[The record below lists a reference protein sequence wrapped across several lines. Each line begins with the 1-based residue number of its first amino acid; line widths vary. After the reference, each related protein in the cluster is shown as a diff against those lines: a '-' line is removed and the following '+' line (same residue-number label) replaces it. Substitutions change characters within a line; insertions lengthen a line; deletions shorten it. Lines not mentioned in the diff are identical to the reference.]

1 MSTVKFH
8 RKRVFAALIAIFIA
22 SFIVSC
28 ALGRFGISPI
38 AVVTLFFSR
47 LLPLKADWSPEAETV
62 LFRIRLPRVVAAA
75 LVGAALSA
83 AGAAYQGLFRNPLVS
98 PDILGVSAGSG
109 FGAALAIFCSLGTL
123 ATNFSA
129 FGFGVATAL
138 LVSFLARRFKGDAT
152 LALVLVG
159 IIAGSLFSSA
169 TSFLKLVADPTN
181 VLPAITYWL
190 MGSLASVRGSD
201 LLFAAPP
208 ILISLAVLY
217 ALRWR
222 INTLTMGEDEAR
234 SLGTDVGLVR
244 GLIVASATLATAASV
259 AISGMQGNEAFTAG
273 ALAAGLKFYAGYPIT
288 PSTEVAELCS
298 EELPKIGGTFVQ
310 MEDEIGSI
318 AAIIGASLTGRKAM
332 TATSG
337 PGFSLMPPRAAWPTS
352 PSPRRKR
359 R

>member
-1 MSTVKFH
+1 MSTVGFH
-8 RKRVFAALIAIFIA
+8 RKRVFAALVAVFIA

-38 AVVTLFFSR
+38 VVVKLFLSR

-208 ILISLAVLY
+208 ILVSLAVLY

-259 AISGMQGNEAFTAG
+259 AISGMIGWVGLVIPHFARMLVG
-273 ALAAGLKFYAGYPIT
+273 SDYRAL
-288 PSTEVAELCS
+288 
-298 EELPKIGGTFVQ
+298 LPAS
-310 MEDEIGSI
+310 ML
-318 AAIIGASLTGRKAM
+318 IGAAFLLGVDDLSRLITTSEIPLGILTSFVGAPFFLYLARRE
-332 TATSG
+332 G
-337 PGFSLMPPRAAWPTS
+337 AAA
-352 PSPRRKR
+352 
-359 R
+359 